1 MRLRA
6 KEDSPRTILFFINDT
21 IMNMNYYIVGGAVRD
36 LLLGRALRDADFL
49 FDGAEEEF
57 IQRNPS
63 ARKVQSGAFPIY
75 LLDGH
80 EFTPLGQ
87 FGRPLEERLDHDLK
101 RRDFTINAMALSP
114 QGELHCHPAALYDLR
129 AKLLRPASPYALAAD
144 PARAF
149 RAARMSALL
158 PDFSLHPETLAQ
170 MRAAAAAGG
179 FKNIAAERIG
189 RECAKACRAA
199 RPGNFLRTLHRGGC
213 LVPWFAEFSGA
224 DSIPAGPPVF
234 HDASVLE
241 HTARVMDAVPFEPEP
256 GEEENALSVWMAL
269 CHDLG
274 KTSTPGDL
282 LPHHYG
288 HEERGKTLAEA
299 LGRRLRLPGRWIAAG
314 RLCALLHMKAALF
327 QSLRPGTRVDLLTRL
342 HAARL
347 IRPLFRVAE
356 ADSGQKNLLSMAEAD
371 LALILPVS
379 LSPAWQNKGAESG
392 RRLRDLRCMALERK
406 SSGLETG

>member
-1 MRLRA
+1 
-6 KEDSPRTILFFINDT
+6 
-21 IMNMNYYIVGGAVRD
+21 MNYYLVGGAVRD

-80 EFTPLGQ
+80 EFSPLGQ
-87 FGRPLEERLDHDLK
+87 FRKPLEERLDHDLK

-114 QGELHCHPAALYDLR
+114 QGELHCHPTALCDLR
-129 AKLLRPASPYALAAD
+129 AKLLRPASPEALAAD

-158 PDFSLHPETLAQ
+158 PEFSLHPETLAQ
-170 MRAAAAAGG
+170 MRATSVSGG
-179 FKNIAAERIG
+179 LRNIAAERIG

-213 LVPWFAEFSGA
+213 LAPWLAEFSGA
-224 DSIPAGPPVF
+224 DSIPAGPPAF

-241 HTARVMDAVPFEPEP
+241 HTARVMDAVAFKP
-256 GEEENALSVWMAL
+256 GAGAEEKALSVWMAL

-274 KTSTPGDL
+274 KTSTPGEL
-282 LPHHYG
+282 LPHHHG
-288 HEERGKTLAEA
+288 HEERGKTLAET
-299 LGRRLRLPGRWIAAG
+299 LGQRLRLPGRWIAAG
-314 RLCALLHMKAALF
+314 GLCALLHMKAALF
-327 QSLRPGTRVDLLTRL
+327 QDLRPGTRVDLLTRL

-347 IRPLFRVAE
+347 VRPLFRVAE
-356 ADSGQKNLLSMAEAD
+356 ADSGQKNLLAMAKAD
-371 LALILPVS
+371 LALILPIS
-379 LSPAWQNKGAESG
+379 LPPAWQNKGVESG
-392 RRLRDLRCMALERK
+392 RRLRELRCMALKRK
-406 SSGLETG
+406 DACPEAE